1 MFRYLK
7 GSNVFEVTAFK
18 ISRAES
24 LTIKRIMGIYPL
36 TIAHFVAIYPW
47 NNLRHLSFLNP
58 AGCRQLLV
66 AWWLSG

>member
-1 MFRYLK
+1 M
-7 GSNVFEVTAFK
+7 FEVTAFK

-36 TIAHFVAIYPW
+36 TIAHFVATYPW

-58 AGCRQLLV
+58 VGCRQLLV

>member
-1 MFRYLK
+1 M
-7 GSNVFEVTAFK
+7 FEVTAFK
-18 ISRAES
+18 ISRAEP
-24 LTIKRIMGIYPL
+24 LTIKCIMGIYPL

-47 NNLRHLSFLNP
+47 NNLKHLSFSNP